1 MRWKAGGRKGTGDN
15 CLLVQEKRVGATLED
30 LGSVR
35 EVYCEVN
42 ASASAACRT
51 LGNFLNRNGMQ
62 GRMIGV

>member
-15 CLLVQEKRVGATLED
+15 CLLVQGKRVGATLED

-51 LGNFLNRNGMQ
+51 LGTC
-62 GRMIGV
+62 